1 MIRLIGEHW
10 EGDVRVRWYGDDA
23 THEVTVE
30 RWQDP
35 TRALEMVA
43 AVNAEGAPTI
53 DGLGSPVVEVPI
65 TVAMEFCQKRGIP
78 WEGFLYGNEYDSEFK
93 RFADEHQRLAYRRAK
108 LVHAFKGFAAEHEAA
123 AAKTVH
129 AVQ

>member
-10 EGDVRVRWYGDDA
+10 EGDVRVRWYGDDV
-23 THEVTVE
+23 THEVTIE

-53 DGLGSPVVEVPI
+53 DGLGKPIAEVPI
-65 TVAMEFCQKRGIP
+65 GAALEFCEKRGIP
-78 WEGFLYGNEYDSEFK
+78 WEKFLYGNEYDAEYK
-93 RFADEHQRLAYRRAK
+93 RFAAEYSKLAYR
-108 LVHAFKGFAAEHEAA
+108 

>member
-23 THEVTVE
+23 TNEVTVE

-35 TRALEMVA
+35 QAAVDMVA
-43 AVNAEGAPTI
+43 AVNSEGAPTI
-53 DGLGSPVVEVPI
+53 DGLGKPIAEVPI
-65 TVAMEFCQKRGIP
+65 TVAMQFCEQRGIP
-78 WEGFLYGNEYDSEFK
+78 WEKFLYGNAYDDQYRLFAQEYSK
-93 RFADEHQRLAYRRAK
+93 LAYRS
-108 LVHAFKGFAAEHEAA
+108 V
-123 AAKTVH
+123 KTVH